1 MLYKL
6 FRSPLTYTYKSK
18 ESFPLF
24 KNADSAEIFKEQ
36 KRYLNLPKSDETS
49 LTKAKN
55 GVVSGWTHSDL
66 AHHFL
71 ARPRLQR
78 GSRPRMV
85 IPVKVSNTP
94 DTRRRLQT
102 T

>member
-6 FRSPLTYTYKSK
+6 FRNPLTYTDKFK
-18 ESFPLF
+18 ESFSFF
-24 KNADSAEIFKEQ
+24 KNTDSAEIFKEQ
-36 KRYLNLPKSDETS
+36 KYLNLSKSDETS

-55 GVVSGWTHSDL
+55 GVESGWTHSDL

-71 ARPRLQR
+71 ARLRLQR
-78 GSRPRMV
+78 GSRPRKV
-85 IPVKVSNTP
+85 IPVKVSNAP
-94 DTRRRLQT
+94 DNRSRLQT